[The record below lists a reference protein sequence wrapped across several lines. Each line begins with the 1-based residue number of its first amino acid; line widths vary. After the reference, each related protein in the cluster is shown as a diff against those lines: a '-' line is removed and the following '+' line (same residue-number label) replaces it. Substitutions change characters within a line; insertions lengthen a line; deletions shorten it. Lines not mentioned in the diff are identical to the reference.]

1 MNPQS
6 VDDTCEA
13 PRMTKPWGEIE
24 RFYRWLVDGG
34 LHVRGML
41 RLVEQIEAS
50 QYARALHA
58 WTSMHDLCIVQVPCS
73 FPYDGPYLRISPL
86 FDGTIE
92 FRYID
97 TAVFEKQW
105 RRFVREEDA
114 FQRLERFI
122 DQLHW
127 VVREKTRDSA

>member
-1 MNPQS
+1 MSPQPGGG
-6 VDDTCEA
+6 VAEK
-13 PRMTKPWGEIE
+13 PLMTEPWIEIE
-24 RFYRWLVDGG
+24 RFYRGLVDAG
-34 LHVRGML
+34 LSLRGML
-41 RLVEQIEAS
+41 RLVEQIKAS

-73 FPYDGPYLRISPL
+73 FPDYLPYLQVRPL

-97 TAVFEKQW
+97 TLVEEKQW
-105 RRFVREEDA
+105 RRRVKDEDG
-114 FQRLERFI
+114 FRRLERFI

-127 VVREKTRDSA
+127 VVREKAALQ